1 MKSPKIAFFDT
12 KPYDRESFDA
22 LNQRYGFDLN
32 YFEYHLL
39 PDNVVLT
46 HQADVVVVFVNDAVN
61 AEMIDAMASYGVKL
75 IALRCS
81 GFNNIDIKAAQGR
94 IPVVRVPAYSPN
106 AIAEYCVALML
117 TLNRKIHRA
126 YFRTRDAN
134 FALQGLMGFDM
145 QGKTAG
151 IIGTG
156 KIGKALVTI
165 LKGFGMRVLAYD
177 PYPDPDFAS
186 QNGLEYTD
194 LETVFKS
201 SDIVSLNCP
210 LTSDTEYLINRDTIN
225 LMKQDVM
232 LVNTGRG
239 KLIRTTDL
247 IEALKSGKIGS
258 AALDVYE
265 EESAHFFED
274 QSNRILTDDIL
285 ARLLTFHNVIITSH
299 QGFFTRE
306 AMSNIAETTLEN
318 IRIFFEDNKT
328 INEVAL

>member
-1 MKSPKIAFFDT
+1 MKTVKIAFFDT
-12 KPYDRESFDA
+12 KPYDRESFDV
-22 LNQRYGFDLN
+22 LNRRYEFDIN
-32 YFEYHLL
+32 YFDYHLL

-46 HQADVVVVFVNDAVN
+46 QNADVVVVFVNDVVN
-61 AEMIDAMASYGVKL
+61 AEMIKTMESYGVQL

-81 GFNNIDIKAAQGR
+81 GFNNIDIKAAKNK

-145 QGKTAG
+145 RGKTAG

-156 KIGKALVTI
+156 KIGKALVPI
-165 LKGFGMRVLAYD
+165 LKGFGMRVLASD
-177 PYPDPDFAS
+177 PYPDTKFAKKN
-186 QNGLEYTD
+186 QFDYTN
-194 LETVFKS
+194 LETLFKTA
-201 SDIVSLNCP
+201 DIVSLNCP
-210 LTSDTEYLINRDTIN
+210 LTNETEYLINKDTIA
-225 LMKQDVM
+225 LMKQGVM

-247 IEALKSGKIGS
+247 IQGLKSGKIGS

-265 EESAHFFED
+265 EESSHFFED
-274 QSNRILTDDIL
+274 QSNKILTDDIL

-306 AMSNIAETTLEN
+306 AMTNIAETTLEN
-318 IRIFFEDNKT
+318 IRVFFAENKT
-328 INEVAL
+328 VNEVIL